1 MLRQRVLVVVVLLPV
16 GLWAIYW
23 GGWLYALVVGILLG
37 LASWEF
43 GGLFAQAG
51 LQPARV
57 LMTLASLA
65 LLGAAALER
74 LDVLPAVLGGATL
87 LLMSYHMLRYE
98 RGRDQAATDFAVSLS
113 GVVYIG
119 LLGAYLIAVR
129 QLPDGLWWV
138 LVVLPSIW
146 VADSAAYFIGKA
158 WGRHRLSPRLSPKKT
173 WEGYLAGVLAGV
185 LGGAGF
191 AALWNA
197 LGADA
202 LTLSAARGA
211 WLGLFLSVLA
221 PLGDLGES
229 MVKRQVGAKDSSHLI
244 PGHGGAF
251 DRVDSWL
258 WAGFLGYFFIR
269 YVFLG

>member
-1 MLRQRVLVVVVLLPV
+1 MLRQRVLVVVVLLPL
-16 GLWAIYW
+16 GLWAIYR
-23 GGWLYALVVGILLG
+23 GGWVYALVVGILLG
-37 LASWEF
+37 LATWEF

-51 LQPARV
+51 VQPARV

-65 LLGAAALER
+65 LLGVAALER
-74 LDVLPAVLGGATL
+74 LNVLPAVLGGATL
-87 LLMSYHMLRYE
+87 LLMAYHMLQYE
-98 RGRDQAATDFAVSLS
+98 RGRERAATDFAVSLS

-129 QLPDGLWWV
+129 ALPDGLWWV

-146 VADSAAYFIGKA
+146 VADSVAYFIGKA

-173 WEGYLAGVLAGV
+173 WEGYLAGVIAGV
-185 LGGAGF
+185 LAGAGF
-191 AALWNA
+191 AVLWNHLA
-197 LGADA
+197 GGIP
-202 LTLSAARGA
+202 TLSVGRGA
-211 WLGLFLSVLA
+211 WLGLFLAVLA

-229 MVKRQVGAKDSSHLI
+229 MIKRQVGAKDSSHLL

-258 WAGFLGYFFIR
+258 WAGFLGYFLIQ